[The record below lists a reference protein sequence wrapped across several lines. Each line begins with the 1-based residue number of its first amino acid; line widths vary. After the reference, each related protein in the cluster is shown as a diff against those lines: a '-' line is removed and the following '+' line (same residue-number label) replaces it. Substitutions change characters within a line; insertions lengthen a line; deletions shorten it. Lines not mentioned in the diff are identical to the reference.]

1 MADATARWTRIQTL
15 FEQARARPS
24 DERTAWLRAACGNE
38 PEVYDHVAAML
49 DGAEHEHDLFS
60 GQALDLLPADL
71 LPSEVLSVSGIGSRE
86 GERVGPWVLGAR
98 LGSGGMGDVYRAVR
112 ADGFDQQA
120 ALKLVKPGMDSRAVL
135 ARFEAERQILAR
147 LQHPGIARF
156 LDGGLT
162 EGRRPYFAME
172 YVEGEPITDYCDRR
186 RLGVDARLQLFAD
199 VCEAVRYA
207 HRSLVVHRDLKPSNI
222 LAVEHEEDEAPRPVL
237 LDFGIARVLD
247 DDPDD
252 DHGGGLTR
260 TGQRVLT
267 PSYAAPEQIRG
278 EPPTTATD
286 VFALGSLL
294 YRLLSGARPIETEGR
309 TPVQVE
315 QAVLEDEPI
324 APSTAVT
331 AAAAQ
336 QRGTTAD
343 ALAKQLRGDLDVICR
358 TALRKE
364 PERRYGS
371 AAELLADVQRHLEG
385 LPIEARPATRTYR
398 LRKFVGRHRGAV
410 VVTAAAL
417 VALVAL
423 TGVYTARLAAERD
436 RAEAEAATSAQTVA
450 FLRGLFEGANP
461 DARQGLDLTAA
472 DLLAAGA
479 RRIETDLDGQPDVQ
493 AAMHRTI
500 GAVYQDLGAYDSA
513 QVHLERALT
522 LHEALGDPVKIA
534 TAQTTLGA
542 LLRRTSDLKRS
553 IALHRAAL
561 EALQTPRN
569 PSVEDI
575 GAVYVS
581 LGAALHDRGD
591 LDEAEE
597 AYRAAL
603 RHLEQADAPQKR
615 DNALNNLSGL
625 LHDRGHIEAAV
636 GIGEQLVAAREAL
649 HGPMHT
655 SIALALTGLGVAY
668 HDLGRYDEAEAAY
681 RRAVEIDRA
690 LLGDAHPDLAADLN
704 NLGIFLDE
712 RGEHEEAEAVFEEA
726 LAIKRAVYDADH
738 PQIATTLKSLGF
750 LYTSTEQP
758 EEAERHF
765 QEALAIRRVAYGD
778 GHPAIAEV
786 LGGLGR
792 LYGSQSDYDRAA
804 PAYEEVAATLSEVFG
819 ADHPHTVY
827 YQMLY
832 ADALHR
838 TGRVREAGVQFEA
851 TVPVAREALRTD
863 AARAAQVELFYGH
876 HLAAQ
881 GRCAEAA
888 TALREAEAVY
898 QQLDDLEA
906 TAQVAAALGD
916 CEQGAL

>member
-1 MADATARWTRIQTL
+1 MADATTRWTRIQNL
-15 FEQARARPS
+15 FEQARARPT

-49 DGAEHEHDLFS
+49 DGADHEHDLFS
-60 GQALDLLPADL
+60 GQALDLLSADF
-71 LPSEVLSVSGIGSRE
+71 LPSEVLSVGGIGSRE
-86 GERVGPWVLGAR
+86 GERVGPWVLGTR

-112 ADGFDQQA
+112 TDGFEQQA

-162 EGRRPYFAME
+162 ERGRPYFAME
-172 YVEGEPITDYCDRR
+172 YVEGEPITDHCDRR
-186 RLGVDARLQLFAD
+186 SLSVDARLALFAE

-222 LAVEHEEDEAPRPVL
+222 LVVEREEDEAPRPVL

-247 DDPDD
+247 DGDHPD
-252 DHGGGLTR
+252 GGLTQ

-286 VFALGSLL
+286 VFALGGLL
-294 YRLLSGARPIETEGR
+294 YRLLSGVRPIETEGR

-315 QAVLEDEPI
+315 QAVLEETPR

-331 AAAAQ
+331 AEAGRT
-336 QRGTTAD
+336 RGMTAD
-343 ALAKQLRGDLDVICR
+343 ALAKRLRGDLDVICR

-371 AAELLADVQRHLEG
+371 AAELLADVRRHLGG
-385 LPIEARPATRTYR
+385 LPIEARSATRAYR

-410 VVTAAAL
+410 VATAVAL
-417 VALVAL
+417 IALVAL
-423 TGVYTARLAAERD
+423 TGVYTVRLAAERD

-461 DARQGLDLTAA
+461 DAGQGLDLTAA

-479 RRIETDLDGQPDVQ
+479 SRIEADLNDQPDVQ
-493 AAMHRTI
+493 AVMHRTI
-500 GAVYQDLGAYDSA
+500 GAVYQDLGAFDSA
-513 QVHLERALT
+513 RVHLERALA
-522 LHEALGDPVKIA
+522 LHETFGDPVEVA
-534 TAQTTLGA
+534 TAQTALGT
-542 LLRRTSDLKRS
+542 LLRRTSDLDRS

-561 EALQTPRN
+561 ATLQARRN
-569 PSVEDI
+569 PNAEDI
-575 GAVYVS
+575 GAVYAS

-603 RHLEQADAPQKR
+603 RHLEQADAPQR
-615 DNALNNLSGL
+615 RASALNNLSGL
-625 LHDRGHIEAAV
+625 LHDRGHIEAAA
-636 GIGEQLVAAREAL
+636 GIREQLVAAREEL

-655 SIALALTGLGVAY
+655 SVALALTGLGVAY

-690 LLGDAHPDLAADLN
+690 LLGDAHPDL
-704 NLGIFLDE
+704 
-712 RGEHEEAEAVFEEA
+712 
-726 LAIKRAVYDADH
+726 
-738 PQIATTLKSLGF
+738 
-750 LYTSTEQP
+750 
-758 EEAERHF
+758 
-765 QEALAIRRVAYGD
+765 
-778 GHPAIAEV
+778 
-786 LGGLGR
+786 
-792 LYGSQSDYDRAA
+792 
-804 PAYEEVAATLSEVFG
+804 
-819 ADHPHTVY
+819 
-827 YQMLY
+827 
-832 ADALHR
+832 
-838 TGRVREAGVQFEA
+838 
-851 TVPVAREALRTD
+851 
-863 AARAAQVELFYGH
+863 
-876 HLAAQ
+876 
-881 GRCAEAA
+881 
-888 TALREAEAVY
+888 
-898 QQLDDLEA
+898 
-906 TAQVAAALGD
+906 
-916 CEQGAL
+916 

>member
-15 FEQARARPS
+15 FEQAQTRPS

-60 GQALDLLPADL
+60 GQALDLLSADL

-112 ADGFDQQA
+112 ADGFDQRA

-162 EGRRPYFAME
+162 AGGRPYFAME

-186 RLGVDARLQLFAD
+186 SLSVDARLQLFAD

-222 LAVEHEEDEAPRPVL
+222 LVVEHEEDEAPRPVL

-247 DDPDD
+247 GSDHPD
-252 DHGGGLTR
+252 GGFTR

-294 YRLLSGARPIETEGR
+294 YRLLSGARPIETKGR
-309 TPVQVE
+309 TPIQIE
-315 QAVLEDEPI
+315 KAVLEDEPI

-331 AAAAQ
+331 AAAAR

-343 ALAKQLRGDLDVICR
+343 TLARQLRGDLDVICR

-371 AAELLADVQRHLEG
+371 AAELLADVRRHLGG
-385 LPIEARPATRTYR
+385 LPIEARPATRMYR
-398 LRKFVGRHRGAV
+398 IRKFVGRHRGAV

-436 RAEAEAATSAQTVA
+436 RAEAEAALSAQTVA

-479 RRIETDLDGQPDVQ
+479 SRIEADLNDQPDVQ
-493 AAMHRTI
+493 AALHRTI

-522 LHEALGDPVKIA
+522 LHETFGDPVEVA
-534 TAQTTLGA
+534 TAQTALGT
-542 LLRRTSDLKRS
+542 LLRRTSDLDRS

-561 EALQTPRN
+561 ETLQAHRDPN
-569 PSVEDI
+569 AQDV
-575 GAVYVS
+575 GAVYTS

-603 RHLEQADAPQKR
+603 RHLEQANAPQKR

-636 GIGEQLVAAREAL
+636 GIGEQLVAAREEL

-655 SIALALTGLGVAY
+655 SVALALTGLGVAY

-792 LYGSQSDYDRAA
+792 LYGSQGDYDRAA
-804 PAYEEVAATLSEVFG
+804 PAYEEVMTTLRNVFG

-851 TVPVAREALRTD
+851 TVPVAREALRPN

-881 GRCAEAA
+881 GRCAEAVPV
-888 TALREAEAVY
+888 LRDADAAYRQLEDSEAVAEVATVLAVC
-898 QQLDDLEA
+898 QQE
-906 TAQVAAALGD
+906 VR
-916 CEQGAL
+916 